1 MALKACSDWLF
12 KLQIY
17 VTIPAIH
24 YSIPAMSTG
33 FVPENIVIIAGKK
46 SIRFIFFCAT
56 LSPQCWWL
64 AADIS
69 TISQFQI
76 GE

>member
-17 VTIPAIH
+17 VTIPAIY

-33 FVPENIVIIAGKK
+33 FVPENIVIIAGKN
-46 SIRFIFFCAT
+46 
-56 LSPQCWWL
+56 Q
-64 AADIS
+64 
-69 TISQFQI
+69 
-76 GE
+76 